1 MKIVACIEARY
12 SSTRL
17 PGKMLADIEGKPL
30 LVRVIDRVKKSKNV
44 DEIIIATSTNILDKK
59 ISDIAKSSNVKY
71 FTGSEFDVL
80 DRVVQ
85 ANKSV
90 KADVVVEI
98 CGDCPLID
106 PILIDKAIQT
116 FLENDYDIVCT
127 GGLTQTFPQ
136 GTEIM
141 ILKSSLLE
149 KSLQL
154 SEEGPHR
161 EHVGLF
167 FLENSFHYKIKN
179 LIAPKSQT
187 KPNFRLQVDYEE
199 DLEFVRQI
207 YSNILPICGD
217 NFFLDEI
224 ICLLKKK
231 PSLLEIN
238 KNCREKPVR

>member
-141 ILKSSLLE
+141 ILKTSLLE

-179 LIAPKSQT
+179 LIAPGLFAVPSFGIRCHIA
-187 KPNFRLQVDYEE
+187 PLV
-199 DLEFVRQI
+199 
-207 YSNILPICGD
+207 GD
-217 NFFLDEI
+217 
-224 ICLLKKK
+224 
-231 PSLLEIN
+231 PAA
-238 KNCREKPVR
+238 